1 MAHVSYYDAVLIIGS
16 VFFVFL
22 ASIMPVFDLIGSL
35 FMGAILIYKGIN
47 IVINSFISLNCQ
59 NNQSKRVIKK
69 IENII
74 RDGDGISYSNCT
86 LINVKSFYKVVIEI
100 LIDDDVSLHDLI
112 LWEEYLKEKIKLG
125 KINVKYV
132 DFLVYKN

>member
-1 MAHVSYYDAVLIIGS
+1 M
-16 VFFVFL
+16 
-22 ASIMPVFDLIGSL
+22 
-35 FMGAILIYKGIN
+35 
-47 IVINSFISLNCQ
+47 
-59 NNQSKRVIKK
+59 KK

-86 LINVKSFYKVVIEI
+86 LINVKHFYKVVIEI